1 MLMKKSEAIQE
12 EKIKL
17 SKPELAYEEIKTRI
31 ITENYKPGQVLTEV
45 ELSNSLGMSR
55 TPVRTAISKLAKD
68 GYIKLVPDQGIVVA
82 TMHIEELMEWYDV
95 REGLEGMA
103 ARLFATRKNDMSIA
117 RLEECYIQHKEAH
130 PEGDYMRAIELDDDF
145 HMDLA
150 YGSCNQQLTNI
161 LATAIAHCKRRAS
174 ISSNMTDEMDK
185 IMTSQ
190 HKQILD
196 AIKEGDPDKAEEYAR
211 RHIDQIREVQ
221 KEYFWN
227 YYSNRY
233 GDGKR

>member
-1 MLMKKSEAIQE
+1 MLMKKSEE
-12 EKIKL
+12 LKNEKIKL
-17 SKPELAYEEIKTRI
+17 SKPELAYEEIKNRI
-31 ITENYKPGQVLTEV
+31 ITEEYKPGQVLTEV

-68 GYIKLVPDQGIVVA
+68 GYIKVVPDQGIFVA

-103 ARLFATRKNDMSIA
+103 ARLFAVRKNDISLA

-130 PEGDYMRAIELDDDF
+130 PTGDYTRAIELDDDF

-150 YGSCNQQLTNI
+150 YGACNQQLAAI
-161 LATAIAHCKRRAS
+161 LANAIAHCKRRIS
-174 ISSNMTDEMDK
+174 ISSNMSDEMDK
-185 IMTSQ
+185 VMTSQ

-196 AIKEGDPDKAEEYAR
+196 AIKEGNPDKAEEFAR
-211 RHIDQIREVQ
+211 RHINQIKDVQ